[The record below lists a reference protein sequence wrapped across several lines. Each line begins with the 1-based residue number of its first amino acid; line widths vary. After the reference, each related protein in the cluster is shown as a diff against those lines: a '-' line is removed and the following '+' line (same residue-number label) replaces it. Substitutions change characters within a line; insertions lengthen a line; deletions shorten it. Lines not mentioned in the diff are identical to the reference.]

1 MTRTYSER
9 ESLFSQQEVQRWSSL
24 QGCDSMAQVAS
35 SSGRAKHFLA
45 LSQRRKGSSSSILEG
60 ERNLSPK
67 PMTDTP
73 LAITSSGCS

>member
-35 SSGRAKHFLA
+35 SSGRATAFPGIEPEEERIIFKHP
-45 LSQRRKGSSSSILEG
+45 RRRE
-60 ERNLSPK
+60 K
-67 PMTDTP
+67 PIPEAHDRHP
-73 LAITSSGCS
+73 ISYH